1 MPDRAAIVTG
11 ASRGIGFALA
21 EALGEEG
28 YGLTVSARKPD
39 TLVRPPRS
47 CAPRATRSRHV
58 AANMADE
65 DAIREVVARH
75 RDRFGRLDVLV
86 NNAGVGIGAAAAD
99 HQTKF
104 VDMQL
109 DVNLRAIVLFY
120 RECADMLRAAGSE
133 HRNALVVNMASLAGK
148 SPQPWLSVYAAT
160 KAAVVAYTSAM
171 NKELN
176 SEGIKSVAFCPGFVD
191 TDMTE
196 FIRGTVPRRR
206 CCERPTSPRPC
217 ASCCTS
223 RRRASCRRSSSSVRA
238 RRSRRAASGARG
250 TTSATTARVLAGTG
264 RRLAPAHLRRPSR
277 RATAPVQRAIG
288 ASRPC
293 GRG

>member
-1 MPDRAAIVTG
+1 MNGGFDLSGQVVAVTG
-11 ASRGIGFALA
+11 ASSGIGEATALA
-21 EALGEEG
+21 CARAGAAVALAARRADRIEALAQRIAGEGGRAIAVTADVGEEG
-28 YGLTVSARKPD
+28 EAGAFIE
-39 TLVRPPRS
+39 
-47 CAPRATRSRHV
+47 RAH
-58 AANMADE
+58 AE
-65 DAIREVVARH
+65 L
-75 RDRFGRLDVLV
+75 GRLDVLV

-133 HRNALVVNMASLAGK
+133 HSNALVVNMASLAGK

-196 FIRGTVPRRR
+196 FIRGTVPPEEMLQTSDITAALRFLLHVSPA
-206 CCERPTSPRPC
+206 CVVPEIIFQRP
-217 ASCCTS
+217 
-223 RRRASCRRSSSSVRA
+223 
-238 RRSRRAASGARG
+238 GE
-250 TTSATTARVLAGTG
+250 
-264 RRLAPAHLRRPSR
+264 
-277 RATAPVQRAIG
+277 AI
-288 ASRPC
+288 
-293 GRG
+293 

>member
-1 MPDRAAIVTG
+1 
-11 ASRGIGFALA
+11 
-21 EALGEEG
+21 
-28 YGLTVSARKPD
+28 
-39 TLVRPPRS
+39 
-47 CAPRATRSRHV
+47 
-58 AANMADE
+58 
-65 DAIREVVARH
+65 
-75 RDRFGRLDVLV
+75 VLV

-109 DVNLRAIVLFY
+109 DVNLRAIILFY

-133 HRNALVVNMASLAGK
+133 HSNALVVNMASLAGK

-196 FIRGTVPRRR
+196 FIRGTVPPEEMLRTSDITGALRFLLHVSPA
-206 CCERPTSPRPC
+206 CVVPEIIFQRP
-217 ASCCTS
+217 
-223 RRRASCRRSSSSVRA
+223 
-238 RRSRRAASGARG
+238 GE
-250 TTSATTARVLAGTG
+250 
-264 RRLAPAHLRRPSR
+264 
-277 RATAPVQRAIG
+277 AI
-288 ASRPC
+288 
-293 GRG
+293 